1 MLYDQYEKTK
11 FKLISDVAKQIETDR
26 GVCELWTMQQSLMEE
41 SVDETFEK
49 NFGLIKN
56 PMETK
61 LMGSRGLLT
70 SRTSDEVVEIKQII
84 FQEISS
90 PKESPVQMLLREF
103 RSAYDSLEIERA
115 YRLAHEIEVLLP
127 QASLSFT
134 EHTQYELCSRK
145 VKNVYA
151 KFQKAM
157 ALSRDSKGFH
167 EERLNEVTVVG
178 WRKDPDSFLTLRL
191 DTTIEGDLLPLT
203 TVVKETLLFSQLLS
217 YVNETSVVRSI
228 LIVLHEALLSI
239 NTLTEA
245 IESLCWE

>member
-56 PMETK
+56 PMEIK

-217 YVNETSVVRSI
+217 YVNETSVLCLASI
-228 LIVLHEALLSI
+228 P
-239 NTLTEA
+239 
-245 IESLCWE
+245 